1 MKELYEVY
9 TVEDNKYKVVFS
21 SEDKDVAYEYLHQ
34 HADKDYRMLSL
45 FTYQKINNETKTSTE
60 ESKTISKE
68 S

>member
-21 SEDKDVAYEYLHQ
+21 SEDKDVAYEYLNQ

-45 FTYQKINNETKTSTE
+45 FTYQKINNETETSTE
-60 ESKTISKE
+60 ESSKE